1 MAHAHAA
8 QHCFK
13 LLTQHGHWGHPV
25 HSEPEAANRML
36 DQSNLREALENVGF
50 RGPLMGDGSWQARRL
65 LILIVPISFFW
76 WYWTGPPYQSRQL
89 METVELLAAQQGDV
103 EGAQGLG
110 DVQEVAA
117 PDWLSWWRVQCIL
130 HCSGAMRVRK
140 PLSSGW
146 QLAWFAAFMAPPRFW
161 LVLIVTLV
169 YVLPVR
175 APHLR

>member
-25 HSEPEAANRML
+25 HSEPEAANRM
-36 DQSNLREALENVGF
+36 
-50 RGPLMGDGSWQARRL
+50 
-65 LILIVPISFFW
+65 
-76 WYWTGPPYQSRQL
+76 
-89 METVELLAAQQGDV
+89 ETVELLAAQQGDV

-110 DVQEVAA
+110 DAQEVAA